1 MDPEAVQVKPAEGK
15 KNEDPKVAEATHAVI
30 EPTVTSA
37 DERIHAVFQPDAVK
51 TSLGEALH
59 GHENLEAALPDLW
72 RLLFFLRSGKQGSDS
87 EILPKPM
94 LSRQR
99 VLNQPQ
105 KWQNVVQHQ
114 VSLLDGDSKAGQA
127 RQGRQQA
134 WIKHVEQ
141 IRLDQWPS
149 LPPNASIERGDVVAA
164 LVSKQ
169 WVPAFVLSIWR
180 SFKSGSGNAQLCPRG
195 FSRGSLAAAR
205 VVCALV
211 HCYQHVSC
219 HSEYF

>member
-1 MDPEAVQVKPAEGK
+1 
-15 KNEDPKVAEATHAVI
+15 
-30 EPTVTSA
+30 
-37 DERIHAVFQPDAVK
+37 
-51 TSLGEALH
+51 
-59 GHENLEAALPDLW
+59 
-72 RLLFFLRSGKQGSDS
+72 
-87 EILPKPM
+87 M

-195 FSRGSLAAAR
+195 LSRGSLAAAR